1 MSLYEV
7 YKTLVDK
14 KCIPSI
20 LLKEKLK
27 FIEND
32 INSHLEELVNFN
44 IELYMDEDSRF
55 TINIIKNDNLL
66 KPYMCSGYERFIL
79 NIMIKNS
86 LNRYCY
92 NNKSNIFC
100 IDEGLD
106 CIDDNNLE
114 KFKIVLERL
123 QNTYNHIL
131 LISQIDRIDKYID
144 HQILIEHKNN
154 CSFII

>member
-1 MSLYEV
+1 MYIDNES
-7 YKTLVDK
+7 K
-14 KCIPSI
+14 
-20 LLKEKLK
+20 
-27 FIEND
+27 
-32 INSHLEELVNFN
+32 FN
-44 IELYMDEDSRF
+44 ID
-55 TINIIKNDNLL
+55 IIKFDNIL

-106 CIDDNNLE
+106 CIDDDNLN

-123 QNTYNHIL
+123 EKTYNHVI
-131 LISQIDRIDKYID
+131 LISQIDRINKYID
-144 HQILIEHKNN
+144 HNIEISYENN
-154 CSFII
+154 SSSIKVF

>member
-1 MSLYEV
+1 MNGH
-7 YKTLVDK
+7 YKKLVDK
-14 KCIPSI
+14 KGIPSI
-20 LLKEKLK
+20 ILQKKLE
-27 FIEND
+27 FIQKD
-32 INSHLEELVNFN
+32 INIKLENLVKFKIKMYIDNESKFN
-44 IELYMDEDSRF
+44 ID
-55 TINIIKNDNLL
+55 IIKFDNIL

-106 CIDDNNLE
+106 CIDDDNLN

-123 QNTYNHIL
+123 EKTYNHVI
-131 LISQIDRIDKYID
+131 LISQIDRINKYID
-144 HQILIEHKNN
+144 HNIEISYENN
-154 CSFII
+154 SSSIKVF